1 MKAAI
6 LFLLTIGLI
15 AGGAGYYA
23 THLSDAPTT
32 SFRTATIKRGD
43 VLATIGATGT
53 VEPEDL
59 VDVGAQVAGKIS
71 SLGSDPQHPKKTV
84 DYNSVVKQGTVL
96 AMIDDS
102 VYQAQV
108 DQARAL
114 LLRSQAD
121 LTQAQAKLEQA
132 EQEWK
137 RAEELLPSQAIAG
150 TDYDLARANRRAAEA
165 TVNVSKA
172 TIKQNEAALRLAE
185 TNLGYT
191 TIKSPVDGTI
201 IDRRVNVGQTVVAS
215 LNAPSLFLIAKDLR
229 RMQVWAQVN
238 EADIGN
244 IHPDMPVHFTVD
256 AYPGET
262 FYGKVAQVRMN
273 ANTTQN
279 VVIYTVVVATDNAD
293 LKLFPYL
300 TANVQFEIDR
310 RENVFQ
316 VPNVALRW
324 RPPRPEL
331 IAPEARQQAASPAKG
346 GGVEGRARRGSPG
359 DAPAA
364 KSPKG
369 REERG
374 RVWIKEGSFVRPLD
388 VKVGVTDGS
397 VTEISGDGIEEGL
410 EVVTGEVRAE
420 QAVAETTNPFAPKFL
435 RGGSK
440 PRSN

>member
-1 MKAAI
+1 MKAAV

-15 AGGAGYYA
+15 VSGAWYYA
-23 THLSDAPTT
+23 THLSDEPTT

-59 VDVGAQVAGKIS
+59 VDVGAQVAGKIN
-71 SLGSDPQHPKKTV
+71 SLGRDPQHPEKSI

-96 AMIDDS
+96 ALIDDS

-108 DQARAL
+108 DQAKAL

-121 LTQAQAKLEQA
+121 LAQAQAKLEQA

-346 GGVEGRARRGSPG
+346 GGPEGRARRTSPG

-364 KSPKG
+364 KTPKG

-374 RVWIKEGSFVRPLD
+374 RVWIKQGNFVRPLD
-388 VKVGVTDGS
+388 VKIGVTDGS
-397 VTEISGDGIEEGL
+397 VTEISGDGVEDGL
-410 EVVTGEVRAE
+410 EVVTGEVRVE